1 MSHSTILDKLHLPGL
16 SYESMRAENLTDKN
30 ILGDDGED
38 GLVLK
43 VVEGVLNHVH
53 NETFLLPSFISH
65 NRVKRTPSKSSTS
78 VPMILMPSQSDKE
91 CIPSNQL
98 SSIGFVGFILSVVN
112 AGMNIVNNA
121 NSNNNDLNNNNN
133 DNNDN
138 NDNINIANLNSGQ
151 MNMQMVMAGRS
162 LWTRLKRLLR
172 VERNVKE
179 CQARSGA
186 GEV

>member
-121 NSNNNDLNNNNN
+121 NSNNNNRNNNN
-133 DNNDN
+133 
-138 NDNINIANLNSGQ
+138 NINIANLNSGQ